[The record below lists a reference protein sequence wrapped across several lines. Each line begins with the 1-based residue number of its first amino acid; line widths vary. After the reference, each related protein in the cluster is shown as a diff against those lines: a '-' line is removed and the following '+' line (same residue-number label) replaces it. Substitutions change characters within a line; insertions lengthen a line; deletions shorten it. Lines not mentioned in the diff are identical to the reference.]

1 MLRFLSRQLNH
12 YKDMGLLE
20 GIFGFLNET
29 LSNMKEEQD
38 NFRELS
44 IEELCYEV
52 ERASGMKFVNC
63 GTVLREKARQMTDR
77 NLTKLIEKMD
87 YQGKVKASKLLMD
100 VYLGN

>member
-1 MLRFLSRQLNH
+1 VILED
-12 YKDMGLLE
+12 DMGLLE

-38 NFRELS
+38 NFREFS

-77 NLTKLIEKMD
+77 NLMKLIEKMD